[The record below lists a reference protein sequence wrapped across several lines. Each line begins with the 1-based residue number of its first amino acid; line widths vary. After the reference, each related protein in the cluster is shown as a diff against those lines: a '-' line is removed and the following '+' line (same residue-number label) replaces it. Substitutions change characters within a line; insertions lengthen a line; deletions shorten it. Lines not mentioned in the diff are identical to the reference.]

1 MWYNISNELAEMKL
15 MNSIEYEL
23 SQVCASME
31 MEDMPLT
38 EPEKDD
44 LRSFLSGVITFTELK
59 RKIYQDIGVTL
70 KNAVV

>member
-1 MWYNISNELAEMKL
+1 

-38 EPEKDD
+38 ESEKDD
-44 LRSFLSGVITFTELK
+44 LRSYLSGGVTFEELK
-59 RKIYQDIGVTL
+59 SKIYQDLGLTVKTL
-70 KNAVV
+70 